1 MLRLYEY
8 LKIIG
13 YMIGIILIF
22 TFLITILNYFNIL
35 STLTISYLKL
45 IIVLITA
52 FSSGILVG
60 KSSIKK
66 GWLEGLKLGI
76 SIVVLMILF
85 SYLGLGKSLAYKNI
99 IYYIII
105 IITTILG
112 GMIGIN
118 RKKPVTE

>member
-1 MLRLYEY
+1 MSRLYEY

-13 YMIGIILIF
+13 YMIGIILIS

-35 STLTISYLKL
+35 SSLTISYLKL
-45 IIVLITA
+45 IIVLITT
-52 FSSGILVG
+52 FYCSILIGNSCV
-60 KSSIKK
+60 KN
-66 GWLEGLKLGI
+66 GWLEGLKFGI

-85 SYLGLGKSLAYKNI
+85 SYLGLGESLTYKNI

-105 IITTILG
+105 IITAILG

-118 RKKPVTE
+118 RKKPVEE